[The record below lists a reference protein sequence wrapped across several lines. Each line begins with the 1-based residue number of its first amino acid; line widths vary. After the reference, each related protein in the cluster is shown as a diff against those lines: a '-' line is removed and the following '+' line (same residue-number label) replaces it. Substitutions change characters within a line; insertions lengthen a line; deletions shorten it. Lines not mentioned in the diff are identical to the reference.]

1 MPDTISVV
9 GGELFTLR
17 RAVPDTPLLIAALAL
32 LAGCAEVL
40 DIPDDPEVVEPIGP
54 WSCST
59 SALAPTPVAET
70 ARVRLK
76 ACGAFGDCSTTV
88 TGLSAKICRK
98 LDVGCTQ
105 PIVDAVSDVG
115 GVLEFNVPTGERGFD
130 GYVALSSP
138 GEPCDVASAS
148 SGFAAAVCGLLPG
161 CNGDGADPSCLLPA
175 YAPVMLFMNPP
186 VTSDM
191 ALPIELPMVPTLSLP
206 ALVGA
211 TGTDFDPLSGNLLV
225 TTLDCAAA
233 PAAGVRYTLSGS
245 SGSETV
251 LYVENGVLSNASSLT
266 DRTGMGAFVGLRPG
280 FVNVIAHDG
289 AGARIGAIGVRV
301 APFTITQ
308 SLLLPSP

>member
-9 GGELFTLR
+9 GGDHVKLR
-17 RAVPDTPLLIAALAL
+17 RAVHVTPPLITALVLLS
-32 LAGCAEVL
+32 GCADVL
-40 DIPDDPEVVEPIGP
+40 DIPDDPEVVEALGP

-59 SALAPTPVAET
+59 SALAPAPIAQT
-70 ARVRLK
+70 ARVRLN
-76 ACGAFGDCSTTV
+76 ACGAFGDCSSTV
-88 TGLSAKICRK
+88 TGLSAKVCRK

-105 PIVDAVSDVG
+105 PIVDGVSDVD
-115 GVLEFNVPTGERGFD
+115 GVLEFDVPTGERGFD
-130 GYVALSSP
+130 GYVAIASS

-148 SGFAAAVCGLLPG
+148 GGFASAVCSLLPG
-161 CNGDGADPSCLLPA
+161 CNGEPASPSCQLPA

-186 VTSDM
+186 VTNDLP
-191 ALPIELPMVPTLSLP
+191 LPIELPLVPTLSLP

-233 PAAGVRYTLSGS
+233 PAAGVQYSLGGGA
-245 SGSETV
+245 GSETV
-251 LYVENGVLSNASSLT
+251 LYVENGVLSNDSSLT
-266 DRTGMGAFVGLRPG
+266 DLTGMGAFIGLQPG
-280 FVNVIAHDG
+280 FVNVTAHDA